1 MHTEDLRQVHD
12 VYDHVYLSPHL
23 DDGALSCG
31 GAIARHSAAGVRVL
45 VVTICTAVP
54 PLEGPFSSFAE
65 DQHRRWKL
73 SPTEGAQARLHEDS
87 LAMEHLIADSMW
99 AGMSDAIYRRPD
111 AYDSEEAIFGEPA
124 PDDPLLPALRT
135 FIRALRD
142 RVPRATLYAPL
153 GVGNHVDHQITYA
166 AALAGAGKA
175 IAFYEDFPY
184 IATHGALERRM
195 QALGQTF
202 VSSTINIDATLSR
215 KIGAIAAYASQIDVL
230 FGDIERMGRV
240 VREYAE
246 ELRPEVGT
254 YGERLWLLDTQS

>member
-23 DDGALSCG
+23 DDGALACG
-31 GAIARHSAAGVRVL
+31 GAIARHSAAGARVL
-45 VVTICTAVP
+45 VVTICTAAP
-54 PLEGPFSSFAE
+54 PLTGPFSSLAE
-65 DQHRRWKL
+65 EIHSRSKL
-73 SPTEGAQARLHEDS
+73 SPTEIVQARLHEDS

-99 AGMSDAIYRRPD
+99 AGMADAIYRRPD
-111 AYDSEEAIFGEPA
+111 AYDSEEALFGEPA

-184 IATHGALERRM
+184 VAAPGALERRM
-195 QALGQTF
+195 RALGETF
-202 VSSTINIDATLSR
+202 VSSTINIDAMLSR
-215 KIGAIAAYASQIDVL
+215 KIGSIAAYTSQIGVL
-230 FGDIERMGRV
+230 FGDAEQMARA

-246 ELRPEVGT
+246 ELRPEIGT